1 MKFEIS
7 KKKFFSILLL
17 LFCIFISLYLSDIP
31 FIVNL
36 QNKCYYDKI
45 IDEYNNERKILGN
58 HSSSQNNF
66 PTNSYGRSPEK
77 MNKEGM
83 TDVSAN
89 NMIYDIIN
97 EKDPKVTVFQQ
108 LLTVRQIAEMG
119 DYSKNNAKNL
129 KDILDS
135 SGNSDTT
142 KITNLNRFI
151 NTYIYPKD
159 SK

>member
-1 MKFEIS
+1 MKFDIS
-7 KKKFFSILLL
+7 KKKVFSIILL
-17 LFCIFISLYLSDIP
+17 LFCIFISLFLSDIP
-31 FIVNL
+31 FIVEL

-45 IDEYNNERKILGN
+45 IDEFKNEREIIGN
-58 HSSSQNNF
+58 HKSYQN
-66 PTNSYGRSPEK
+66 
-77 MNKEGM
+77 NKEGM

-97 EKDPKVTVFQQ
+97 EKEPKVTVFQQ

-119 DYSKNNAKNL
+119 DYSKYNAKNL
-129 KDILDS
+129 MDILDS

-151 NTYIYPKD
+151 NTYVYPKD